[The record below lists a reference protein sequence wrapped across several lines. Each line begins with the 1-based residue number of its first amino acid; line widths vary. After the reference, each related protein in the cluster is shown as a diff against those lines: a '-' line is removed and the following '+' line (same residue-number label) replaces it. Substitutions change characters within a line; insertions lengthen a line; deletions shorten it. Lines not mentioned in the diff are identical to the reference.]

1 MEIELSKN
9 LGKLVKLNDAID
21 VLNTSLNSQAS
32 KSAINTALRN
42 FANVVSDIKASITPT
57 AVNTTTR

>member
-1 MEIELSKN
+1 

-32 KSAINTALRN
+32 KSAINTALKN
-42 FANVVSDIKASITPT
+42 FANTFREIQSSITPM
-57 AVNTTTR
+57 AVNTATR